1 MNEEALEYSFNLFKA
16 DGYNGT
22 IENYKTLIK
31 EDGEA
36 LSYSYGLF
44 SSDGYNGSI
53 EDFST
58 LVGVGKQTDPAKE
71 TASAGS
77 ENQAV
82 DTGSSSENG
91 SLERPEFNY
100 YEIGGRKI
108 TDLEF
113 DASQAAENPLRKEDV
128 YEIDGV
134 KYYADQL
141 QPHIGKLSVDQYIS
155 RLKGSR
161 KHKVKVYRFK
171 EINVGED
178 TMTTLYN
185 ELDPILVKA
194 ERPEV
199 LSYTNKE
206 GGTSYMS
213 KDKYDML
220 KNTYQNLEK
229 DASNISEEEITDRT
243 VRRYFDLDNIKNR
256 NAKIKFGEGK
266 YVEFWPEFET
276 DEDYDKYLKEQLG
289 EDKFKEYKN
298 YLEDPATLDLKG
310 TPDEAIAK
318 REILSENYQRLLRD
332 VDSEGMQEDL
342 KAFIPGKKFETPEEQ
357 ILYFNTMQSNLENQA
372 GVIGGLKKQYDIVDS
387 KNNFTNR
394 IESLNSEF
402 EKLNS
407 KYTNGINKDSDP
419 EDIKAYNELVKSY
432 NALQDEIEST
442 GINYLASN
450 IDRYQEE
457 YMSNFNEFVD
467 KSENIE
473 NMEIAKA
480 ALDMDYRFSTRLILK
495 TEEFLVGGIEGL
507 IGGIADVTGKIA
519 EHPVINPNG
528 IWNKGISN
536 WATTRAEERQKYM
549 AETLPTTLGYDD
561 IKKGASY
568 GDMFLEMFADNAA
581 STALSLIP
589 VGAGFNAVRGLKI
602 VSGMSEA
609 TKASMRVAR
618 AAAWRTAVKK
628 ASNLTSA
635 TFFVSA
641 AGNKFNELGVL
652 DKNALQKK
660 KELEFVLSETTDPVE
675 RRRILNQL
683 DIYNR
688 AIDRSSAAKAFT
700 AFSHGLIEF
709 GAEKLGTVGFISRL
723 QDASN
728 LVNKNSFRRALGQG
742 RIALTGIGIENLEET
757 ATQLGQ
763 NGIDILALGDNKS
776 LIDGINKEFFTST
789 TISSLAI
796 SGPSVGQNLFNI
808 FADEVKLNS
817 EVRNNRKL
825 FSEYAQIQKDK
836 YNFKNGTAARKKLLQ
851 RQNEIRE
858 EANINTAASIMKLN
872 RLSESQIK
880 DVFEINRKIRQES
893 KVFDEVG
900 ALGMKPGER
909 KTNDILNRSE
919 EKLKALVKRK
929 EEILGIQN
937 RLNED
942 KIKSVKDLSEVDQ
955 AKLRYL
961 LNFQQFHDD
970 LLEIN
975 LKGNT
980 KVYKA
985 ETLEDLLPQIAN
997 LSVENQNEMLNMW
1010 ARLDEVRAGGNAGIV
1025 GNSIIINESKRF
1037 NQLVT
1042 AAKTGMTEA
1051 KFAAVAATHE
1061 LLHLRTAQAGLLEND
1076 LIKANFKSSVIG
1088 LKEILAQKLQFG
1100 DISKKDYDMLISRAE
1115 RYEKI
1120 DKDTSVEEL
1129 INLYSDA
1136 VNLGILSINDFDIN
1150 YEIKNLL
1157 NSVSNFVFGESSQ
1170 FTQFKTAQDVI
1181 DYIRKF
1187 NQDIR
1192 ATRLNLGI
1200 EPEAEGKLSLADSIQ
1215 EKMNNL
1221 EDQLMDQAIDYDI
1234 YESKMAQLE
1243 KQLKLAEKQQEAQ
1256 KPKPKKKEAKKDDTL
1271 KEATTKSKKTLD
1283 DIGNDPNG
1291 FNKNNPKIYEVLE
1304 GMIRSKSKTFRTAS
1318 DNVVNLTNLPGFEME
1333 NMVQETI
1340 AGLVPMINK
1349 FDPKK
1354 NDSLFGYLNS
1364 QLANKMRGSL
1374 KSGKVT
1380 EQQFTEDVTELKG
1393 VATEEATTKQPE
1405 KPKYVKIMDA
1415 DVFDTKVINN
1425 ISDKMVSTV
1434 RVLKNKLIAALGKN
1448 QNTSPLIAEILSD
1461 ISTQADIDIKKAMG
1475 GKKDGALRKFLL
1487 KNKQPIIENLT
1498 TTFLMGKDQ
1507 GNEVLGGLPIA
1518 IQKQVDGKF
1527 LSYPEWAGEK
1537 IDRET
1542 TEKRGATAG
1551 NQIVRRV
1558 PANKISDT
1566 DYLSFFLDATGN
1578 PLRGR
1583 KEALAKELSGELG
1596 LELFVEAIESGTGPI
1611 FDAFEGNRERMGE
1624 VLGNYYAGEV
1634 IKQVERGTVKFSL
1647 SQDVII
1653 ETFRELSGRTEFQT
1667 KQNLDKLYKKYPK
1680 LRKQIEEEIVR
1691 PYKNIWKRINEIVAA
1706 EEAKDRGKAFEI
1718 AFGEMLNKVGGK
1730 ITNTR
1735 INKDGV
1741 DVAFQI
1747 GKDTIKLE
1755 TKLDT
1760 DAKFGSPQVFGIYD
1774 FILKDKEINFEWAT
1788 EEQNYLLNEGLEN
1801 MRPAFKSY
1809 VDKLLKSE
1817 GVVQE
1822 DGSILIS
1829 KQAADP
1835 LYNKDKDLFEKTKTY
1850 IDLPWDIVNS
1860 WYAKNNNDI
1869 INILEIGAFNLKE
1882 NPGPY
1887 SAYLPEFATYTDG
1900 VMDKGMRA
1908 RGTFYSSVE
1917 GENRKIKFGF
1927 IFEIKNAYFKDKL
1940 AENGGKQI
1948 NTELGLETFL
1958 GIKTKPIR
1966 QGKLEKGSKRVALSL
1981 TSTTD
1986 INVVADR
1993 QYKGQ
1998 FNYDFEI
2005 NGIDYDGTGFG
2016 FNMVDQAMDN
2026 TDMFIDAM
2034 SEITGVKNVKTS
2046 KYQYFVFGER
2056 DSGSTEVISRED
2068 AVWDGKKYV
2077 FPESDVKQ
2085 SLNVFGSLANN
2096 FVKQAKEGKL
2106 NGIVFTGKEASR
2118 RRLYSAITIKF
2129 ANQLDWNY
2137 KIISRREAA
2146 GGDIYVL
2153 GKSKFKE
2160 APIERIKHSM
2170 KMSIETVALGNT
2182 LNPSKTTKGI
2192 SVWDF
2197 DDTLAT
2203 TKSNV
2208 LYTLPGG
2215 ITGKLTAEEFA
2226 KQGDV
2231 LLEQGAEFDFSEF
2244 SKVMQG
2250 AKGPMFD
2257 KAIERNEKFGNE
2269 NVYILTARPANSA
2282 TAIHEFLKGLGLDIK
2297 LENIIGLGNSTAQAK
2312 ADWVNSKVGEGYND
2326 FYFAD
2331 DAYKNVKAVQKILEV
2346 ADVKSKV
2353 QQAYV
2358 KYSIP
2363 ADPKILDKEF
2373 NLMLERTKGLKA
2385 GSIISP
2391 SRAEQLGKGKGR
2403 LDLFLPPNAEDFQG
2417 LLYKFLGTGKQGDAD
2432 IKFFKDNLLDP
2443 FNIAENAMSTFR
2455 QNLAENLKV
2464 LKKELG
2470 NIDEDISDESIK
2482 SIQEIGFTPD
2492 QAVRV
2497 FVWNRMGQEIP
2508 DLTNQEKAKI
2518 LSVVRRD
2525 ASLMR
2530 YAREL
2535 MKITSQFGGY
2545 PPPSKTWFAGN
2556 STSDLYQY
2564 ANENVRAKYLEN
2576 WQANADA
2583 IFNKSNMTK
2592 IEAVY
2597 GKDFAKNL
2605 KEILRR
2611 MKSGSNRP
2619 LNLNDTGSKM
2629 LDYINGSVG
2638 TIMFLNMRSAVLQ
2651 TISAVNFLNWHDNNI
2666 FKAGATLADP
2676 KNFVKTFMEI
2686 MNSDFLKQRRDGLE
2700 INVSEADIATAV
2712 EQSKNKAKAMFNA
2725 LIKFGYKP
2733 TQFADSFAIA
2743 AGGTS
2748 FLINRTNTYV
2758 KTGMSYAEAREQAFT
2773 DFRAIAEENQQ
2784 SSRTDRT
2791 SNIQAS
2797 NMGRLVFA
2805 FNNTPF
2811 QMTRLFK
2818 KATLDLIN
2826 GRGDRKTNISKM
2838 LYYGAIQNVI
2848 FFSLQQ
2854 AFMAMLFGADE
2865 DDREDID
2872 DRTERL
2878 FNSTIDSILRGS
2890 GLPGAVI
2897 STAKNVIMEYAKQ
2910 EAKGEWRAD
2919 HGKTL
2924 IAALNFSPPL
2934 GSKASRI
2941 YSALKG
2947 KKYEKTGFDTLRNQ
2961 SKIISAITNIPVDR
2975 TITKIDNLRVAASE
2989 PIETWKRLALFA
3001 GWDQWSLG
3009 VYDDLKTIEDKQKG
3023 KEKEKSRSEIMKEVW
3038 RKRKEEDKN
3047 HRDSIINTFRK
3058 KK

>member
-16 DGYNGT
+16 DGYDGT
-22 IENYKTLIK
+22 LQDYQTLIK
-31 EDGEA
+31 EDKEA
-36 LSYSYGLF
+36 LSYAYGLF
-44 SSDGYNGSI
+44 SNDGYEGSV

-58 LVGVGKQTDPAKE
+58 LVDAGKTKDPVKE

-77 ENQAV
+77 KDQAV
-82 DTGSSSENG
+82 NGALPPESGSLDLEKINKIRSNFGYKPINKEQYTKESQNQITPKQEAAVYDYVEKLIPGAKAEKQISDYKRQISDDVTNIYNSKLKSLPKTEFGTLNFDDEAVTSGFYKDIISEFHNSNPVIQKEILPKIAPIVEEKTMAYVNKLKLEMGLDDPNNITQENIDELKSKANDFYNKNINLELSKDKEFQAINTAFNNQIEELQGPSYRRFIQGKDSPNLLKFKDYTSIIGDTGAPGSSIIKTLGWFVENVYNSFRNAGNSIEDTGVKGYLGYQVEKQKDLERNQELINQYADDSVEGVWITDKQNMTGSWKFIPKAVLGGQGESAWRMLVSGNDYSEGTFADFKKAFGGNTVDDGYMGEQYKQISKRLNDIQEESLILSQWDDKEFEKILEGEDVIANSIALAGEQLPQMALALVTLGASSGAQIGADIYGQGIDIEARKRFNLKEDETPTTEQRAEVLKDDKFMSSLENKAITGGFIAGQLERLSAGKTLKAFTSAGTKSILRGGYKNFLKGVANGTIANTQAGLTEAVTEVLQEIIQAGASGASIESEQLFKAGGTGFISSVVLGVGGRGAAQTATEIKTISKVISGRLNPESSEAFLNNKLKELKLSFDNKEISEEAYKENVEAIKSVRNANASIPKNFLEKNKEKALDLLIEKQELVSEIEG
-91 SLERPEFNY
+91 KDPSLTESQR
-100 YEIGGRKI
+100 EII
-108 TDLEF
+108 AEIDLEL
-113 DASQAAENPLRKEDV
+113 N
-128 YEIDGV
+128 
-134 KYYADQL
+134 
-141 QPHIGKLSVDQYIS
+141 KLSVLNKIQLENIQGKTAIKELKLDNVFTYEFDTIAEVEKFSNEILEKNPEAAKSSAFNYGTIIQTPKAQYIILNNEAAA
-155 RLKGSR
+155 RDNIITTANHEILHAVLYKTIAGNPQAQIDLGKALNDELKLIYGKKLKNSKFQQR
-161 KHKVKVYRFK
+161 FDAYRAKVEKGDMQ
-171 EINVGED
+171 ESAMWEEAL
-178 TMTTLYN
+178 TLYS
-185 ELDPILVKA
+185 EA
-194 ERPEV
+194 
-199 LSYTNKE
+199 LSS
-206 GGTSYMS
+206 G
-213 KDKYDML
+213 
-220 KNTYQNLEK
+220 
-229 DASNISEEEITDRT
+229 
-243 VRRYFDLDNIKNR
+243 
-256 NAKIKFGEGK
+256 
-266 YVEFWPEFET
+266 
-276 DEDYDKYLKEQLG
+276 
-289 EDKFKEYKN
+289 
-298 YLEDPATLDLKG
+298 
-310 TPDEAIAK
+310 
-318 REILSENYQRLLRD
+318 
-332 VDSEGMQEDL
+332 DL
-342 KAFIPGKKFETPEEQ
+342 KATPSVIERLKNFL
-357 ILYFNTMQSNLENQA
+357 IKIFR
-372 GVIGGLKKQYDIVDS
+372 IGGEKALKDIRFDS
-387 KNNFTNR
+387 GKDVVEFIKNYNKSFKSGKWG
-394 IESLNSEF
+394 EAFS
-402 EKLNS
+402 KLA
-407 KYTNGINKDSDP
+407 KEGAKG
-419 EDIKAYNELVKSY
+419 KLV
-432 NALQDEIEST
+432 E
-442 GINYLASN
+442 
-450 IDRYQEE
+450 
-457 YMSNFNEFVD
+457 
-467 KSENIE
+467 
-473 NMEIAKA
+473 
-480 ALDMDYRFSTRLILK
+480 
-495 TEEFLVGGIEGL
+495 GGE
-507 IGGIADVTGKIA
+507 
-519 EHPVINPNG
+519 
-528 IWNKGISN
+528 
-536 WATTRAEERQKYM
+536 RAEAK
-549 AETLPTTLGYDD
+549 TT
-561 IKKGASY
+561 
-568 GDMFLEMFADNAA
+568 
-581 STALSLIP
+581 
-589 VGAGFNAVRGLKI
+589 
-602 VSGMSEA
+602 
-609 TKASMRVAR
+609 TKP
-618 AAAWRTAVKK
+618 
-628 ASNLTSA
+628 
-635 TFFVSA
+635 SA
-641 AGNKFNELGVL
+641 A
-652 DKNALQKK
+652 
-660 KELEFVLSETTDPVE
+660 
-675 RRRILNQL
+675 
-683 DIYNR
+683 
-688 AIDRSSAAKAFT
+688 
-700 AFSHGLIEF
+700 
-709 GAEKLGTVGFISRL
+709 
-723 QDASN
+723 
-728 LVNKNSFRRALGQG
+728 
-742 RIALTGIGIENLEET
+742 
-757 ATQLGQ
+757 
-763 NGIDILALGDNKS
+763 
-776 LIDGINKEFFTST
+776 
-789 TISSLAI
+789 
-796 SGPSVGQNLFNI
+796 
-808 FADEVKLNS
+808 
-817 EVRNNRKL
+817 
-825 FSEYAQIQKDK
+825 
-836 YNFKNGTAARKKLLQ
+836 
-851 RQNEIRE
+851 
-858 EANINTAASIMKLN
+858 
-872 RLSESQIK
+872 
-880 DVFEINRKIRQES
+880 
-893 KVFDEVG
+893 
-900 ALGMKPGER
+900 
-909 KTNDILNRSE
+909 NDI
-919 EKLKALVKRK
+919 
-929 EEILGIQN
+929 
-937 RLNED
+937 
-942 KIKSVKDLSEVDQ
+942 
-955 AKLRYL
+955 
-961 LNFQQFHDD
+961 QQQ
-970 LLEIN
+970 IN
-975 LKGNT
+975 
-980 KVYKA
+980 A
-985 ETLEDLLPQIAN
+985 
-997 LSVENQNEMLNMW
+997 
-1010 ARLDEVRAGGNAGIV
+1010 
-1025 GNSIIINESKRF
+1025 
-1037 NQLVT
+1037 
-1042 AAKTGMTEA
+1042 
-1051 KFAAVAATHE
+1051 
-1061 LLHLRTAQAGLLEND
+1061 
-1076 LIKANFKSSVIG
+1076 
-1088 LKEILAQKLQFG
+1088 
-1100 DISKKDYDMLISRAE
+1100 
-1115 RYEKI
+1115 
-1120 DKDTSVEEL
+1120 
-1129 INLYSDA
+1129 
-1136 VNLGILSINDFDIN
+1136 
-1150 YEIKNLL
+1150 
-1157 NSVSNFVFGESSQ
+1157 
-1170 FTQFKTAQDVI
+1170 
-1181 DYIRKF
+1181 
-1187 NQDIR
+1187 
-1192 ATRLNLGI
+1192 
-1200 EPEAEGKLSLADSIQ
+1200 
-1215 EKMNNL
+1215 L
-1221 EDQLMDQAIDYDI
+1221 EDQLMDDAINYDT
-1234 YESKMAQLE
+1234 YEAKLSILE
-1243 KQLKLAEKQQEAQ
+1243 KRLAVAEKEETTEKEKPAQ
-1256 KPKPKKKEAKKDDTL
+1256 KKEAKEGETL
-1271 KEATTKSKKTLD
+1271 KKATSRSKKILD
-1283 DIGNDPNG
+1283 KIGKDQNG
-1291 FNKNNPKIYEVLE
+1291 YNPNNPKIVEVLS
-1304 GMIRSKSKTFRTAS
+1304 GMIESKSKVFRTAS
-1318 DNVVNLTNLPGFEME
+1318 GSVVNLTNLPGFEME
-1333 NMVQETI
+1333 NMIAETI
-1340 AGLVPMINK
+1340 AGMVPLINNFK
-1349 FDPKK
+1349 PKK
-1354 NDSLFGYLNS
+1354 NDSLFGYLNA
-1364 QLANKMRGSL
+1364 QLANKMRGAL
-1374 KSGKVT
+1374 KSGRVT
-1380 EQQFTEDVTELKG
+1380 DQTFTEDISTAKG
-1393 VATEEATTKQPE
+1393 VIAEETTTKQPE

-1415 DVFDTKVINN
+1415 DVFGVGVINA
-1425 ISDKMVSTV
+1425 ITDKMVSTV
-1434 RVLKNKLIAALGKN
+1434 RVLKNKLNIALGKN
-1448 QNTSPLIAEILSD
+1448 QSTSPLIFEILSD
-1461 ISTQADIDIKKAMG
+1461 ISTQADINIKKAMG
-1475 GKKDGALRKFLL
+1475 GKKDGVLRKFLL

-1527 LSYPEWAGEK
+1527 LSYPEWAGKK

-1583 KEALAKELSGELG
+1583 KEALAKELAGELG
-1596 LELFVEAIESGTGPI
+1596 LELFVEAIESGAGPI

-1624 VLGNYYAGEV
+1624 VLGDYYAGEV

-1653 ETFRELSGRTEFQT
+1653 ETFRELSGRTEFKT
-1667 KQNLDKLYKKYPK
+1667 KQNLDKLYSKYPK
-1680 LRKQIEEEIVR
+1680 LIVDQIEEEIVR
-1691 PYKNIWKRINEIVAA
+1691 PYKNLWKRINEIVAA
-1706 EEAKDRGKAFEI
+1706 GEAKDRGKAYEI

-1730 ITNTR
+1730 ITNAR

-1741 DVAFQI
+1741 DVTFQI

-1774 FILKDKEINFEWAT
+1774 FILNDKEINFEWAT
-1788 EEQNYLLNEGLEN
+1788 EEQNYLLNKGLIN

-1809 VDKLLKSE
+1809 VDKLLESE

-1860 WYAKNNNDI
+1860 WYAQNNNDI

-1908 RGTFYSSVE
+1908 RGTFYSSAE
-1917 GENRKIKFGF
+1917 GETKKIKFGF
-1927 IFEIKNAYFKDKL
+1927 IFEIKNAAFKDKL

-1966 QGKLEKGSKRVALSL
+1966 QGKPEKGSTRVAFSL
-1981 TSTTD
+1981 TSTAD

-2005 NGIDYDGTGFG
+2005 NGIGYEGTGFG
-2016 FNMVDQAMDN
+2016 FNMVDKAMDN

-2056 DSGSTEVISRED
+2056 DSGSTEVISREG

-2077 FPESDVKQ
+2077 FPESDVRQ

-2129 ANQLDWNY
+2129 ANQLGWNY

-2160 APIERIKHSM
+2160 ASIERIKHSM
-2170 KMSIETVALGNT
+2170 KMSNETVALGNT

-2244 SKVMQG
+2244 SKIMQG

-2257 KAIERNEKFGNE
+2257 KAIERNKKFGNE

-2297 LENIIGLGNSTAQAK
+2297 LKNIIGLGNSTAQAK

-2358 KYSIP
+2358 KFSSA
-2363 ADPKILDKEF
+2363 ADPNVLNKEF
-2373 NLMLERTKGLKA
+2373 NLMLERTKGIKA
-2385 GSIISP
+2385 GSVISQ
-2391 SRAEQLGKGKGR
+2391 SRAAQLSKGKGR
-2403 LDLFLPPNAEDFQG
+2403 FNLFLPPNSEDFQG
-2417 LLYKFLGTGKQGDAD
+2417 ILYKFLGTGKQGDAD

-2592 IEAVY
+2592 IEAAY

-2619 LNLNDTGSKM
+2619 LNLNDTGSKA
-2629 LDYINGSVG
+2629 LDYINGSIG

-2666 FKAGATLADP
+2666 FKAGKTLGDP

-2700 INVSEADIATAV
+2700 INVTEADIATAV

-2748 FLINRTNTYV
+2748 FLINRTETYE
-2758 KTGMSYAEAREQAFT
+2758 KSGLPYKEAREKAFT

-2797 NMGRLVFA
+2797 NLGRLVFA

-2811 QMTRLFK
+2811 QMTRIMK
-2818 KATLDLIN
+2818 KGVLDLAN
-2826 GRGDRKTNISKM
+2826 GRGDAKTNISKII
-2838 LYYGAIQNVI
+2838 YYGAVQNI
-2848 FFSLQQ
+2848 LFYTLQQ
-2854 AFMAMLFGADE
+2854 AYMALLFGSDDE
-2865 DDREDID
+2865 EEID
-2872 DRTERL
+2872 DRTSRL
-2878 FNSTIDSILRGS
+2878 LNGTLDSILRGS
-2890 GLPGAVI
+2890 GLPGAII
-2897 STAKNVIMEYAKQ
+2897 STAKNTIMEYNKQ
-2910 EAKGEWRAD
+2910 EAKGDWRAD
-2919 HGKTL
+2919 HGKTV
-2924 IAALNFSPPL
+2924 IAALNFSPPI
-2934 GSKASRI
+2934 GSKVSRI
-2941 YSALKG
+2941 YSGLQG
-2947 KKYEKTGFDTLRNQ
+2947 KKYEETTLDVVRNK
-2961 SKIISAITNIPVDR
+2961 SKIISAITNIPIDR
-2975 TITKIDNLRVAASE
+2975 IVTKIDNMRVAVSQ
-2989 PIETWKRLALFA
+2989 PIETWKRAALFL

-3009 VYDDLKTIEDKQKG
+3009 VYDDLDAIKASEDK
-3023 KEKEKSRSEIMKEVW
+3023 KENKKENKKDRSETMKEVW
-3038 RKRKEEDKN
+3038 RKRKEEDKK
-3047 HRDSIINTFRK
+3047 HRDSIINTFRIK
-3058 KK
+3058 K

>member
-1 MNEEALEYSFNLFKA
+1 MNEEALKHAFGLFKA

-22 IENYKTLIK
+22 IEDYKALIK
-31 EDGEA
+31 ENKEA
-36 LSYSYGLF
+36 LDYSYGLF

-53 EDFST
+53 GDFST
-58 LVGVGKQTDPAKE
+58 LVGVGNQQGPAKE
-71 TASAGS
+71 TANVGS

-82 DTGSSSENG
+82 DTDSSSENG
-91 SLERPEFNY
+91 SSERPKYNY

-113 DASQAAENPLRKEDV
+113 EASQANENPLRKEDV

-134 KYYADQL
+134 RYYADQL
-141 QPHIGKLSVDQYIS
+141 QPHIGKLSIEQYIS
-155 RLKGSR
+155 RLRASR
-161 KHKVKVYRFK
+161 KHKVKVHKYK
-171 EINVGED
+171 EINVGKD
-178 TMTTLYN
+178 VMTTLYN

-220 KNTYQNLEK
+220 KNTYQNLQK
-229 DASNISEEEITDRT
+229 DASNISEEEITDRA
-243 VRRYFDLDNIKNR
+243 VKRYFDLDNLKKR
-256 NAKIKFGEGK
+256 NHLRIYGAGK
-266 YVEFWPEFET
+266 YTQFLPEFET

-289 EDKFKEYKN
+289 EDKFKDYKD
-298 YLEDPATLDLKG
+298 YLEDPTTLDLKG
-310 TPDEAIAK
+310 TPNESIAK
-318 REILSENYQRLLRD
+318 REILSENYQRLLRN
-332 VDSEGMQEDL
+332 VDSEDMQEDL

-357 ILYFNTMQSNLENQA
+357 ILYFNTMQFNLENKL
-372 GVIGGLKKQYDIVDS
+372 GIIKGLKKQYDIADS
-387 KNNFTNR
+387 RNKFTNK
-394 IESLNSEF
+394 IENLNSEF

-407 KYTNGINKDSDP
+407 KYTNGVNKDSDP

-432 NALQDEIEST
+432 NALQNDIEST
-442 GINYLASN
+442 GINDLAST

-457 YMSNFNEFVD
+457 YMNDFNEFVD
-467 KSENIE
+467 KSEKIE

-480 ALDMDYRFSTRLILK
+480 ALDLDYRLSTRLVLK
-495 TEEFLVGGIEGL
+495 TEEFLVGGIEGFV
-507 IGGIADVTGKIA
+507 GGIADIA
-519 EHPVINPNG
+519 ASIGESPIINPTL
-528 IWNKGISN
+528 IWDAPVKAARSISDY
-536 WATTRAEERQKYM
+536 ATARAEERQKYM
-549 AETLPTTLGYDD
+549 ANTLPTTLGYDD
-561 IKKGASY
+561 INKGASY

-589 VGAGFNAVRGLKI
+589 VGAGFSAARGLTG
-602 VSGMSEA
+602 V
-609 TKASMRVAR
+609 TR
-618 AAAWRTAVKK
+618 ALAWKQAVKQ
-628 ASNLTSA
+628 AGNLTSA

-652 DKNALQKK
+652 EKNALQKK
-660 KELEFVLSETTDPVE
+660 TELEFALSETTDPIE

-688 AIDRSSAAKAFT
+688 AIDRSTAAKAFT

-709 GAEKLGTVGFISRL
+709 GAEKLGTVGFIGRL

-728 LVNKNSFRRALGQG
+728 LVGKTGFRRALGQG

-757 ATQLGQ
+757 GTQLGQ
-763 NGIDILALGDNKS
+763 NGVDIFVLGDNKS

-789 TISSLAI
+789 SISSLAI

-825 FSEYAQIQKDK
+825 FSEYAKIQKEK
-836 YNFKNGTAARKKLLQ
+836 YKFKNGTAARKKLLQ
-851 RQNEIRE
+851 RQNEILE
-858 EANINTAASIMKLN
+858 EANLNTAASIMKLN

-880 DVFEINRKIRQES
+880 DVFEINRKIRQET

-909 KTNDILNRSE
+909 KTNDILNRAE

-942 KIKSVKDLSEVDQ
+942 KIKSVKDLSDVDQ

-970 LLEIN
+970 LLESN
-975 LKGNT
+975 LKGDT

-985 ETLEDLLPQIAN
+985 ETLEDLLPQISN
-997 LSVENQNEMLNMW
+997 LPKKDQSDILNTW
-1010 ARLDEVRAGGNAGIV
+1010 ASGNAGIV
-1025 GNSIIINESKRF
+1025 GGSIVINESIRF
-1037 NQLVT
+1037 NELVN
-1042 AAKTGMTEA
+1042 AAKTGMAES

-1061 LLHLRTAQAGLLEND
+1061 LLHLRTADAGLLENG
-1076 LIKANFKSSVIG
+1076 LIKANFKSAVIG

-1100 DISKKDYDMLISRAE
+1100 NISKEDYDMLLNRAE
-1115 RYEKI
+1115 RYEKL

-1136 VNLGILSINDFDIN
+1136 ANLGILNINDFDLN

-1157 NSVSNFVFGESSQ
+1157 NSVQNFVFGESSQ
-1170 FTQFKTAQDVI
+1170 FTQFKTSQDVI

-1187 NQDIR
+1187 NQDIK

-1200 EPEAEGKLSLADSIQ
+1200 DPEAEDKLSLADSIQ
-1215 EKMNNL
+1215 EKMNDL
-1221 EDQLMDQAIDYDI
+1221 EDQLMDQTIDYDI

-1243 KQLKLAEKQQEAQ
+1243 KQLELAEKQQEAP
-1256 KPKPKKKEAKKDDTL
+1256 KPKPKKKEAKKEDTL
-1271 KEATTKSKKTLD
+1271 KQATEKSKKILD
-1283 DIGNDPNG
+1283 DIGNDPKG

-1304 GMIRSKSKTFRTAS
+1304 GVIRSKSKVFRTAGG
-1318 DNVVNLTNLPGFEME
+1318 NVVNLTNLPGFEME

-1340 AGLVPMINK
+1340 TGLVPLINK

-1354 NDSLFGYLNS
+1354 NDSLFGYLNA
-1364 QLANKMRGSL
+1364 QLANKMRGAL

-1380 EQQFTEDVTELKG
+1380 DQKFTEDVTELKG
-1393 VATEEATTKQPE
+1393 VAVEETTAKQPE

-1415 DVFDTKVINN
+1415 DVFDTKVINA

-1434 RVLKNKLIAALGKN
+1434 RVLKNKLITALGKN

-1487 KNKQPIIENLT
+1487 KNKQAIIENST

-1507 GNEVLGGLPIA
+1507 GDKVLGGLPIA

-1527 LSYPEWAGEK
+1527 LSYPDWVGKK

-1558 PANKISDT
+1558 PANRISDT
-1566 DYLSFFLDATGN
+1566 DYLSFFLQPTGN
-1578 PLRGR
+1578 PIRGR

-1596 LELFVEAIESGTGPI
+1596 LELFVEAIESGGGPI
-1611 FDAFEGNRERMGE
+1611 FDAFEGNRDRMGE
-1624 VLGNYYAGEV
+1624 VLGDYYAGEV

-1647 SQDVII
+1647 ASDVIF
-1653 ETFRELSGRTEFQT
+1653 ETFEALTNRTKIGEDGRNQAI
-1667 KQNLDKLYKKYPK
+1667 KDLYAKYPK
-1680 LRKQIEEEIVR
+1680 
-1691 PYKNIWKRINEIVAA
+1691 NAA
-1706 EEAKDRGKAFEI
+1706 EIKRVIVDPYEAAWQNIARLVERGKAKDKGIAYEMQFKKQFEEVAKKLRKDGLKI
-1718 AFGEMLNKVGGK
+1718 GSVKLGVDGIDIRYKFQGKTFGLELKYLSNARFSEFKVNEIYRLAEGKKPIPSKGGTLKDLYISELIKQKGSIVNYINKVKELKGIIENGDIYVTPEVLQLMK
-1730 ITNTR
+1730 TDFKYLFDAAQPAIMMPWNFVAEIYNNKLTPVTN
-1735 INKDGV
+1735 I
-1741 DVAFQI
+1741 Q
-1747 GKDTIKLE
+1747 L
-1755 TKLDT
+1755 LD
-1760 DAKFGSPQVFGIYD
+1760 
-1774 FILKDKEINFEWAT
+1774 
-1788 EEQNYLLNEGLEN
+1788 
-1801 MRPAFKSY
+1801 
-1809 VDKLLKSE
+1809 
-1817 GVVQE
+1817 
-1822 DGSILIS
+1822 
-1829 KQAADP
+1829 
-1835 LYNKDKDLFEKTKTY
+1835 
-1850 IDLPWDIVNS
+1850 
-1860 WYAKNNNDI
+1860 
-1869 INILEIGAFNLKE
+1869 IGAFWMGE
-1882 NPGPY
+1882 N
-1887 SAYLPEFATYTDG
+1887 ALNTKNLPEFATFDKDGNYENGVMAKGRFISSPATKRTDG
-1900 VMDKGMRA
+1900 RTVKLTYKVTNTIPIEFR
-1908 RGTFYSSVE
+1908 
-1917 GENRKIKFGF
+1917 N
-1927 IFEIKNAYFKDKL
+1927 KL
-1940 AENGGKQI
+1940 AKQSTYQLSAGKGI
-1948 NTELGLETFL
+1948 ETFFNN
-1958 GIKTKPIR
+1958 
-1966 QGKLEKGSKRVALSL
+1966 SKVNNKLSL
-1981 TSTTD
+1981 ASDETL
-1986 INVVADR
+1986 
-1993 QYKGQ
+1993 
-1998 FNYDFEI
+1998 FL
-2005 NGIDYDGTGFG
+2005 
-2016 FNMVDQAMDN
+2016 
-2026 TDMFIDAM
+2026 
-2034 SEITGVKNVKTS
+2034 
-2046 KYQYFVFGER
+2046 GE
-2056 DSGSTEVISRED
+2056 
-2068 AVWDGKKYV
+2068 
-2077 FPESDVKQ
+2077 
-2085 SLNVFGSLANN
+2085 
-2096 FVKQAKEGKL
+2096 
-2106 NGIVFTGKEASR
+2106 
-2118 RRLYSAITIKF
+2118 TI
-2129 ANQLDWNY
+2129 
-2137 KIISRREAA
+2137 
-2146 GGDIYVL
+2146 
-2153 GKSKFKE
+2153 
-2160 APIERIKHSM
+2160 
-2170 KMSIETVALGNT
+2170 
-2182 LNPSKTTKGI
+2182 NPSLKEKGI

-2215 ITGKLTAEEFA
+2215 ITGKLNAEEFA
-2226 KQGDV
+2226 KQGDE

-2244 SKVMQG
+2244 SKVMGG

-2257 KAIERNEKFGNE
+2257 KAIKRNKKFGND

-2297 LENIIGLGNSTAQAK
+2297 LENIVGLGNSTAQAK
-2312 ADWVNSKVGEGYND
+2312 ADWVKGMVAEGYND

-2331 DAYKNVKAVQKILEV
+2331 DAYKNVKAVQKVLKV

-2353 QQAYV
+2353 QQAIV
-2358 KYSIP
+2358 KFSLA
-2363 ADPKILDKEF
+2363 ADPKMLNKEF
-2373 NLMLERTKGLKA
+2373 NLMLERTKGVKA
-2385 GSIISP
+2385 GAVISP

-2417 LLYKFLGTGKQGDAD
+2417 LLYKFLGKGKQGNAD
-2432 IKFFKDNLLDP
+2432 MKFFKENLFDP
-2443 FNIAENAMSTFR
+2443 FNRAENAMSTFR
-2455 QNLAENLKV
+2455 QQLADNLKI

-2470 NIDEDISDESIK
+2470 NIDEDIDAETIK
-2482 SIQEIGFTPD
+2482 KIEAIGFTPD

-2497 FVWNRMGQEIP
+2497 FVWNRLGEDIP

-2535 MKITSQFGGY
+2535 MKITEQFGGY

-2564 ANENVRAKYLEN
+2564 ANENVRAKYLEQ

-2583 IFNKSNMTK
+2583 IFSPQNMTK
-2592 IEAVY
+2592 IQALY

-2605 KEILRR
+2605 KEVLRR

-2666 FKAGATLADP
+2666 FKAGATLANP

-2686 MNSDFLKQRRDGLE
+2686 MNSDFLKQRRNGLE
-2700 INVSEADIATAV
+2700 INVSEAEIANAV
-2712 EQSKNKAKAMFNA
+2712 EQSKNKAKAIFSKI
-2725 LIKFGYKP
+2725 IKFGYKP

-2758 KTGMSYAEAREQAFT
+2758 KTGMSYAEAKEQAFT

-2872 DRTERL
+2872 NRTERL
-2878 FNSTIDSILRGS
+2878 FNSVIDSILRGS

-2897 STAKNVIMEYAKQ
+2897 STAKNVIMEYIKQ
-2910 EAKGEWRAD
+2910 EDKGDWRAD

-2924 IAALNFSPPL
+2924 IQALNFSPPL

-2947 KKYEKTGFDTLRNQ
+2947 KKYEKTDFDTLRNQ

-2975 TITKIDNLRVAASE
+2975 TITKIDNLRVAVSE
-2989 PIETWKRLALFA
+2989 PIETWKRLALLA

-3009 VYDDLKTIEDKQKG
+3009 VYDDLKAIEDKEKG
-3023 KEKEKSRSEIMKEVW
+3023 KEKKKSRSEIMKEVW
-3038 RKRKEEDKN
+3038 RKRKEEDKR
-3047 HRDSIINTFRK
+3047 HRDSIINSNL
-3058 KK
+3058 